1 MKHWWSSSLTGV
13 TELYNTDTI
22 VGACRNCKVLC
33 AGGQVRFTNEQTAD
47 LEKKFDSQKYLS
59 PAERKKLAKT
69 LQLSER
75 QVRAADDE
83 WRQWRVVA
91 VFYDVQHRKNTAIK
105 MSLYFLNCTRKK

>member
-83 WRQWRVVA
+83 RRQ
-91 VFYDVQHRKNTAIK
+91 
-105 MSLYFLNCTRKK
+105 